1 MAGLL
6 KRFRQ
11 SYFLYSFLRDPV
23 AVTSFALFVVLALAA
38 GVFLIVAVSSG
49 HLSVRH
55 RRIERI
61 ARQADLHLNAKGQ
74 VPQFLRRL
82 DER

>member
-1 MAGLL
+1 MPLAAATLI
-6 KRFRQ
+6 
-11 SYFLYSFLRDPV
+11 
-23 AVTSFALFVVLALAA
+23 ALFVVLALAA

-61 ARQADLHLNAKGQ
+61 SREANLHLNAEGQ